1 MTYNINFAK
10 LNIVG
15 RGSQHYTLQLNILYL
30 WFNKIVKTNSLSLMN
45 DMDIKSGIETN
56 TYLHSNYS
64 HKGVVCVKV
73 CVGFSARLLF
83 CHFAFEIYK
92 ILERR
97 S

>member
-15 RGSQHYTLQLNILYL
+15 RGSQHYTLQLKNVYL
-30 WFNKIVKTNSLSLMN
+30 FFTLSLMN